1 MTDWQPIDDALAP
14 DPAETPK
21 PWWQSRAVLGALVTV
36 AASAAAI
43 AGYTV
48 NVETTTE
55 ILLSFATLV
64 GGALSW
70 WGRVQA
76 ERPISRTQ
84 VLPGVNLKGQP

>member
-1 MTDWQPIDDALAP
+1 MTDYDARLAELDD
-14 DPAETPK
+14 PK
-21 PWWQSRAVLGALVTV
+21 PWWESRAILGALVTV
-36 AASAAAI
+36 LASAAGV

-48 NVETTTE
+48 DIGATTE
-55 ILLSFATLV
+55 IVLSFLTLV

-84 VLPGVNLKGQP
+84 VMPGVTLDKRP